1 MAVFDLAPIAETI
14 DVDALSAH
22 LTEVMLDEV
31 YRHVI
36 DPNVLQPLLTK
47 ATTEKLTSLSLLIA
61 GEITLDQLDAP
72 SALEFAGEVGR
83 QGIAERMLERSYRV
97 GNEALWD
104 VWMTLVE
111 GHCGR
116 TGEAVADVVRASIPV
131 LFGFVDRMQVASFG
145 AYHQAVA
152 ARQQTREY
160 RRVRLVEQL
169 LDGTMTEAGIDTE
182 RFIGYALAHHHLAAV
197 IDPEDPGA
205 DQQFA
210 EELKRAARAPD
221 LLMLERTGAPTHLW
235 LGLRTPI
242 SPAIRSAVESRT
254 AATGRRIAFGEVMPG
269 LAGFRESASSASDAA
284 RVQALLDNAP
294 QVIWAQDVL
303 IEILA
308 LGTPDAARAL
318 VRTMLG
324 TVLDRELL
332 TSRVRETLEAWLTS
346 GSYVGAAATL
356 GVHEQTVRQRLHQL
370 EDVLGHSLH
379 ERRTD
384 LHVALRLSLLTFPHD
399 PTTPRPR

>member
-254 AATGRRIAFGEVMPG
+254 AR
-269 LAGFRESASSASDAA
+269 
-284 RVQALLDNAP
+284 
-294 QVIWAQDVL
+294 
-303 IEILA
+303 
-308 LGTPDAARAL
+308 
-318 VRTMLG
+318 
-324 TVLDRELL
+324 
-332 TSRVRETLEAWLTS
+332 
-346 GSYVGAAATL
+346 
-356 GVHEQTVRQRLHQL
+356 
-370 EDVLGHSLH
+370 
-379 ERRTD
+379 
-384 LHVALRLSLLTFPHD
+384 
-399 PTTPRPR
+399 